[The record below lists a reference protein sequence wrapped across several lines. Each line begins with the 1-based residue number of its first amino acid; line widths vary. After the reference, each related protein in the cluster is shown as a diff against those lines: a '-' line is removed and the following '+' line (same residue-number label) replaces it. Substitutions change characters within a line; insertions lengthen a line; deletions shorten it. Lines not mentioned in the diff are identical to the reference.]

1 MTPLPDDAFLTLVP
15 VQALASEPGE
25 QGNLI
30 LLRPKILA
38 PRWAWLLRMMRRPTF
53 RVKLD
58 ARGTAVWQ
66 ACDGV
71 RTVDAISRIL
81 SERYPGEEDV
91 LLRTALFVRE
101 LARGGFLRLEAV
113 DRGPDPLS

>member
-1 MTPLPDDAFLTLVP
+1 MNTFPDEAVLAAVP

-25 QGNLI
+25 EGKVV
-30 LLRPKILA
+30 LLRPKILS
-38 PRWAWLLRMMRRPTF
+38 PRWAWVLRMMKKPNY

-71 RTVDAISRIL
+71 RTVAQVADLVSRAF
-81 SERYPGEEDV
+81 PEEADTTT
-91 LLRTALFVRE
+91 RTALFIRE
-101 LARGGFLRLEAV
+101 LARGGFIRLMA
-113 DRGPDPLS
+113 GTPLG